1 MSRIK
6 GTITPSEYEVLEV
19 MWNAEKELTASEIV
33 KISQNKTWKSSSVH
47 LLMTSLLKKDLVE
60 ISGFK
65 KTTKNFART
74 FKPSISKSNF
84 ILNEAL
90 EFFNNDLDKFYDM
103 LIEKSSDDVL
113 KRTKT
118 KIEKRLD

>member
-1 MSRIK
+1 MSRMK

-19 MWNAEKELTASEIV
+19 MWSTGKELTASEIV
-33 KISQNKTWKSSSVH
+33 EISKNKTWKSSSVH
-47 LLMTSLLKKDLVE
+47 LLMASLLKKDLVE

-74 FKPSISKSNF
+74 FKPSISKSDF
-84 ILNEAL
+84 IINEAL
-90 EFFNNDLDKFYDM
+90 EFFHNDLDKFYDV

-113 KRTKT
+113 KRTKA
-118 KIEKRLD
+118 KIEERLG

>member
-1 MSRIK
+1 MSRMK

-19 MWNAEKELTASEIV
+19 MWSTEKEMTASEIV
-33 KISQNKTWKSSSVH
+33 EISKNKTWKSSSVH
-47 LLMTSLLKKDLVE
+47 LLMASLLKKYLVE

-74 FKPSISKSNF
+74 FKPSISKSDF
-84 ILNEAL
+84 IINEAL
-90 EFFNNDLDKFYDM
+90 EFFNNDLDKFYDV

-118 KIEKRLD
+118 KIEKRLS

>member
-19 MWNAEKELTASEIV
+19 MWNADEEMTASEIV

-47 LLMTSLLKKDLVE
+47 LLMAFLLKKDLVE

-74 FKPSISKSNF
+74 FKPSISKSDF

-90 EFFNNDLDKFYDM
+90 EFFHNDLDKFYDM
-103 LIEKSSDDVL
+103 LIEKSSNDVL
-113 KRTKT
+113 KRTKA
-118 KIEKRLD
+118 KIEKRLG